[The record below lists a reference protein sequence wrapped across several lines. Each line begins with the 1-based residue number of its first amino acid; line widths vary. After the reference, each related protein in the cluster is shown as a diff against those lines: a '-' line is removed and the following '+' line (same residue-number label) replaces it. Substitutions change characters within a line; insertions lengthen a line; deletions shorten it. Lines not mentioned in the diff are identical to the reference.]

1 MRVAIGALILS
12 ISFGVL
18 VLIDLIGNTLVI
30 IVVVS
35 NRYMHTPVNC
45 LLVNLALADVL
56 IGLAILPQYVLR
68 YAFYHPEGVPGDWM
82 CKFITG
88 GNFIWVGGAASLFTL
103 IAIAFERYFAII
115 HPYTA
120 LGKITA
126 RKLKILV
133 MASWAFAALKDG
145 TPFFI
150 LKYDQV
156 IDFCMETWSDITS
169 ARTFTAVI
177 FVLNSLIPLS
187 LMGYLYG
194 RIVHCLWF
202 CGPPPIRELS
212 GFAHLRARK
221 KITKMILIVTVLY
234 ALFWTP
240 VVVLYFISYYG
251 IPNISYGSL
260 AHNTSVVFV
269 CLNSSVSPF
278 VYSFQNERFRRGFR
292 DLFKSREIEYNIAH
306 PAGQLAVSSLERE
319 KRGNRTKR
327 KFPDLLRWTAK
338 VADAR
343 V

>member
-1 MRVAIGALILS
+1 MRATVGDLILS
-12 ISFGVL
+12 ISFGFL
-18 VLIDLIGNTLVI
+18 ALIDLIGNTLVI
-30 IVVVS
+30 LVVVS
-35 NRYMHTPVNC
+35 NRYMHTPVNY

-68 YAFYHPEGVPGDWM
+68 YAFHHPEGVAGDWM

-88 GNFIWVGGAASLFTL
+88 GNFIWIGGAASLFTL

-133 MASWAFAALKDG
+133 MTSWVFAALKDG

-150 LKYDQV
+150 MNYDPV

-169 ARTFTAVI
+169 ARAYTAVI
-177 FVLNSLIPLS
+177 FVFDSLVPLS

-202 CGPPPIRELS
+202 SGTPPVRELS
-212 GFAHLRARK
+212 GFALLRARK

-240 VVVLYFISYYG
+240 VVVLYFILYYG
-251 IPNISYGSL
+251 IPSITYGSVSY
-260 AHNTSVVFV
+260 NTAVLFV
-269 CLNSSVSPF
+269 CLNSSVNPF
-278 VYSFQNERFRRGFR
+278 VYSFQNGRFRRGFR
-292 DLFKSREIEYNIAH
+292 DLFKSRRVEYNIAH
-306 PAGQLAVSSLERE
+306 LGQLAVSNLERE
-319 KRGNRTKR
+319 TRENRAKR
-327 KFPDLLRWTAK
+327 KFPDFHCRTAK

>member
-1 MRVAIGALILS
+1 MRVTLGALILS
-12 ISFGVL
+12 ISFGVF

-30 IVVVS
+30 LVVVR
-35 NRYMHTPVNC
+35 NRYMHTPVNY
-45 LLVNLALADVL
+45 LLLNLAVADIL

-68 YAFYHPEGVPGDWM
+68 FAFHHPEGVAGDWM
-82 CKFITG
+82 CKFLTG

-133 MASWAFAALKDG
+133 ITSWAFAALKDG
-145 TPFFI
+145 TPFFVMN
-150 LKYDQV
+150 YDPV
-156 IDFCMETWSDITS
+156 IDFCMETWSHITS
-169 ARTFTAVI
+169 ARAFTAVI
-177 FVLNSLIPLS
+177 FVLDSLIPLS
-187 LMGYLYG
+187 LMSYLYG

-202 CGPPPIRELS
+202 SGAPPVREIS
-212 GFAHLRARK
+212 GFTLLRARK
-221 KITKMILIVTVLY
+221 KITKMILIVTMFY

-251 IPNISYGSL
+251 IPNISYGS
-260 AHNTSVVFV
+260 AAYNTSVVFV
-269 CLNSSVSPF
+269 CLNSSVNPF

-292 DLFKSREIEYNIAH
+292 DLLKSREVEYNIAH
-306 PAGQLAVSSLERE
+306 LGQLAVSSLERKTRE
-319 KRGNRTKR
+319 NRTKR
-327 KFPDLLRWTAK
+327 KFTDFRCWTAK
-338 VADAR
+338 VADAK

>member
-1 MRVAIGALILS
+1 MRVTIDALILS

-30 IVVVS
+30 LVVVS
-35 NRYMHTPVNC
+35 NRYMHTLVNY
-45 LLVNLALADVL
+45 LLVNLALADML
-56 IGLAILPQYVLR
+56 IGLAILPRYVLR
-68 YAFYHPEGVPGDWM
+68 YAFHHPEGDPGDWM
-82 CKFITG
+82 CKFLTG

-103 IAIAFERYFAII
+103 IAIAFERYFAVI

-145 TPFFI
+145 TPFFVM
-150 LKYDQV
+150 KYDPV

-169 ARTFTAVI
+169 ARAFTAVI
-177 FVLNSLIPLS
+177 FVLDTLIPLF
-187 LMGYLYG
+187 LMSYLYG

-202 CGPPPIRELS
+202 PGTPPVRELS
-212 GFAHLRARK
+212 GLALLRAK
-221 KITKMILIVTVLY
+221 KRITKMILIVTVLY

-240 VVVLYFISYYG
+240 VVVLYSISYYE
-251 IPNISYGSL
+251 IPNISYGSV
-260 AHNTSVVFV
+260 AYNTSVVFV
-269 CLNSSVSPF
+269 CLNSSVNPF
-278 VYSFQNERFRRGFR
+278 VYSFQNGRFRRGFR
-292 DLFKSREIEYNIAH
+292 DLFRSREVEYNIANL
-306 PAGQLAVSSLERE
+306 GQLVVSSLGRE
-319 KRGNRTKR
+319 TRESRTKR
-327 KFPDLLRWTAK
+327 KFPDLHRWTAK

>member
-1 MRVAIGALILS
+1 MKVTIGGLILS
-12 ISFGVL
+12 ISFGIL

-30 IVVVS
+30 LVVAS
-35 NRYMHTPVNC
+35 KRYMHTSVNY
-45 LLVNLALADVL
+45 LLVNLALADIL

-68 YAFYHPEGVPGDWM
+68 FAFVHPQGDLGDVL

-103 IAIAFERYFAII
+103 MAIAFERYFAVLR
-115 HPYTA
+115 PYTA

-133 MASWAFAALKDG
+133 IASWAFAALKDG

-150 LKYDQV
+150 MKYDPV

-169 ARTFTAVI
+169 ARAFTAVI
-177 FVLNSLIPLS
+177 FLLDLLIPLS

-194 RIVHCLWF
+194 RIVYCLWF
-202 CGPPPIRELS
+202 CTPVRELS
-212 GFAHLRARK
+212 MLALLRARK
-221 KITKMILIVTVLY
+221 RITKMILIVTVLY

-240 VVVLYFISYYG
+240 VVVLYFIAYYG
-251 IPNISYGSL
+251 IPNIGYGSV
-260 AHNTSVVFV
+260 AYNTSVVFV
-269 CLNSSVSPF
+269 CLNSSVNPF

-292 DLFKSREIEYNIAH
+292 DLFRSREVKLNIIH
-306 PAGQLAVSSLERE
+306 LDEIGGGLRGRE
-319 KRGNRTKR
+319 QENRIKG
-327 KFPDLLRWTAK
+327 KFADVRRWTAK
-338 VADAR
+338 VEDAK

>member
-1 MRVAIGALILS
+1 MGVTIGALVLS

-18 VLIDLIGNTLVI
+18 VLIGLIGNTLVI
-30 IVVVS
+30 LVVAS
-35 NRYMHTPVNC
+35 NRHMHTPVNY

-68 YAFYHPEGVPGDWM
+68 YAFHHPEGVAGDWM
-82 CKFITG
+82 CKFITS

-133 MASWAFAALKDG
+133 MASWTFAALKDG
-145 TPFFI
+145 VPFFI
-150 LKYDQV
+150 MKYDPV
-156 IDFCMETWSDITS
+156 IDYCMETWSDITS
-169 ARTFTAVI
+169 ERAFTTVI
-177 FVLNSLIPLS
+177 LVLDSLIPLS

-194 RIVHCLWF
+194 RIVYCLWF
-202 CGPPPIRELS
+202 SGPTPVRELS
-212 GFAHLRARK
+212 GFALLRARK

-240 VVVLYFISYYG
+240 VGVLHFISYYG
-251 IPNISYGSL
+251 KPNISYSSV
-260 AHNTSVVFV
+260 AYNTSVVFV
-269 CLNSSVSPF
+269 CLSSSVNPF
-278 VYSFQNERFRRGFR
+278 VYSFRNERFRRGFR
-292 DLFKSREIEYNIAH
+292 DLFKSREVEYNIAH
-306 PAGQLAVSSLERE
+306 LDQLAVNSLEIAKRE
-319 KRGNRTKR
+319 NRRKRR
-327 KFPDLLRWTAK
+327 FPDFHRWTAK